1 MIQSQTVPAAATP
14 VSEGPVSDAAISDAK
29 RIDDFL
35 QARFD
40 LGLEDILCDGCLM
53 GRLDQRLGA
62 GARIVLREQRIERE
76 DDGGEFGTYA
86 GVLILDG
93 VWYNFS
99 CHIFVDAGGQ
109 CFVADIGAFEA
120 IEWKLRMAV

>member
-1 MIQSQTVPAAATP
+1 MSPIPAVAP
-14 VSEGPVSDAAISDAK
+14 ISAPK
-29 RIDDFL
+29 AVDDFL
-35 QARFD
+35 EAQYG
-40 LGLEDILCDGCLM
+40 LGLEDVLCDGCLI

-62 GARIVLREQRIERE
+62 TARVVLREQRIERE

-93 VWYNFS
+93 MWYRFD

-109 CFVADIGAFEA
+109 CFLADLGSFEA
-120 IEWKLRMAV
+120 VEWQLRVAV

>member
-1 MIQSQTVPAAATP
+1 MTQSQTAIAAP
-14 VSEGPVSDAAISDAK
+14 SVSTSVSDAK
-29 RIDDFL
+29 TVDDYL

-40 LGLEDILCDGCLM
+40 LGLEDVLCDGCLM
-53 GRLDQRLGA
+53 GRLDQRLGTS
-62 GARIVLREQRIERE
+62 RIVLRERRIERE

-93 VWYNFS
+93 AWYNFS

-120 IEWKLRMAV
+120 VEWKLRMAV

>member
-1 MIQSQTVPAAATP
+1 MPSQPATTAP
-14 VSEGPVSDAAISDAK
+14 LSDARAV
-29 RIDDFL
+29 DDYLETQFG
-35 QARFD
+35 
-40 LGLEDILCDGCLM
+40 LGLEDLLCDGCLV

-62 GARIVLREQRIERE
+62 GSRLVLREQRIERE

-93 VWYNFS
+93 MWYRFA

-109 CFVADIGAFEA
+109 CFLADLGAFEA
-120 IEWKLRMAV
+120 VEWKLRVAV